1 VVFHDPLEVTMRKR
15 LMALGVAMVLGTAG
29 CAEYGGYRPAV
40 DTYND
45 PNAQNVSRDEA
56 ECRDLARRASGGSA
70 QQTVTGGIVG
80 GLVGAAAG
88 AAIGAAAGG
97 NAGKGAAIGAAT
109 GGVGGGA
116 YKGIEADANYKSA
129 YRDCM
134 RNRGHNVLN

>member
-1 VVFHDPLEVTMRKR
+1 MGTRMIAVAL
-15 LMALGVAMVLGTAG
+15 LAALGVAG

-45 PNAQNVSRDEA
+45 PNAQNVSRDDY
-56 ECRDLARRASGGSA
+56 ECRDLARQASGGSA
-70 QQTVTGGIVG
+70 AQAATGGVVG

-109 GGVGGGA
+109 GGIGGGT
-116 YKGIEADANYKSA
+116 YKGIEADENYKSA
-129 YRDCM
+129 YRNCM
-134 RNRGHNVLN
+134 RNRGHNVVN